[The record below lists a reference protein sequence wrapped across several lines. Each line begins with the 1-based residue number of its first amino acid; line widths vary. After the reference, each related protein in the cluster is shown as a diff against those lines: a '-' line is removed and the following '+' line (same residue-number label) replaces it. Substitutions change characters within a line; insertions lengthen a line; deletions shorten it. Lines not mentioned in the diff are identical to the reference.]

1 MKRATILLC
10 LLLAGCS
17 RFKLGGLAYCP
28 HGQACTFD
36 MRPQSEDPSLKP
48 TSDAAFGPKT
58 PGFAFQS

>member
-17 RFKLGGLAYCP
+17 SFKLGGLAYCP

-36 MRPQSEDPSLKP
+36 MRPQSEE
-48 TSDAAFGPKT
+48 PK
-58 PGFAFQS
+58 